1 MEATNWADLPPEL
14 LGLVLGCLPSLA
26 DCVRLRA
33 VCGSWRSGTSLQQ
46 PLPLPLPW
54 LTLQDGSFLNISG
67 GEIHHL
73 PVQDGASCHGSVG
86 HWLFLM
92 RCDGA
97 CSLMNPFSKSKATL
111 ELPNL
116 VEAWNRQFHHQYSGL
131 DPVFYKAVAPS
142 PLHSSSNP
150 LVVALIIDNHCWAT
164 LCTIQPPNAISTF
177 RDNSLLELRDIAFSN
192 GSLYA
197 LSMHERLFK
206 LEYSGVNDL
215 GISHTECMIESMAEC
230 SRDMHKVPEG
240 VRYMSRQLYLA
251 ECGGRLLMVKRWIRH
266 IPRSSKCDDIANTS
280 HTDGFEVFEPDLR
293 VIPGAWR
300 RVNDLGGRAL
310 FVGQRCTKSMPAQAC
325 IWLQGDCINFMC
337 DYHSLTFTSN
347 PLIDSG
353 MYNMRSRTIV
363 PLLSGTTVAVLP
375 QLPTGQSHP
384 AWFFPF

>member
-1 MEATNWADLPPEL
+1 MTMEATNWADLPPEL

-54 LTLQDGSFLNISG
+54 LTLQDGSFLSISG
-67 GEIHHL
+67 GDIHHM
-73 PVQDGASCHGSVG
+73 PVPDGASCHGSVG

-92 RCDGA
+92 RRDGA
-97 CSLMNPFSKSKATL
+97 CSLINPFSKSKATL

-131 DPVFYKAVAPS
+131 DPVFYKLVAPS
-142 PLHSSSNP
+142 PLHSSPNP
-150 LVVALIIDNHCWAT
+150 IVVALIIDNHCWAT
-164 LCTIQPPNAISTF
+164 LCIIQPPNAISTF
-177 RDNSLLELRDIAFSN
+177 RDKSVLELRDVAFSN
-192 GSLYA
+192 GRLYG
-197 LSMHERLFK
+197 LSMHERLFM
-206 LEYSGVNDL
+206 LEYGGINDL
-215 GISHTECMIESMAEC
+215 GISHTECIIDSPAEC
-230 SRDMHKVPEG
+230 SRDMHP
-240 VRYMSRQLYLA
+240 

-266 IPRSSKCDDIANTS
+266 MPRSSVCDDIANTS
-280 HTDGFEVFEPDLR
+280 HTDDFEVFEPDLR

-310 FVGQRCTKSMPAQAC
+310 FVGQHCTKSMPAQAC
-325 IWLQGDCINFMC
+325 VGLQGDCIYFMC
-337 DYHSLTFTSN
+337 DYHSLAFTSN

-353 MYNMRSRTIV
+353 MYNIRSGTIM
-363 PLLSGTTVAVLP
+363 PLLSGTTAAVLP
-375 QLPTGQSHP
+375 QVPTGQSHP